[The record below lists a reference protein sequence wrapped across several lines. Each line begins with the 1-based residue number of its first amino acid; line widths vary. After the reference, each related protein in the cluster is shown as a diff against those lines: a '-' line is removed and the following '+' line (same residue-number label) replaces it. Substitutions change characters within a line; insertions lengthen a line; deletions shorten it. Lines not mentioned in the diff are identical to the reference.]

1 MAAHPVADQPDISED
16 APAPEDVA
24 GGSLS
29 HPMAAAAVIG
39 GLVAAGAGAYVGART
54 LARRNGA
61 SDGKPVSSVMA
72 NAITATDVK
81 PH

>member
-1 MAAHPVADQPDISED
+1 MAADGARESPDNAD

-29 HPMAAAAVIG
+29 HPLTAAALIG
-39 GLVAAGAGAYVGART
+39 GALAAGARRLSRHPRARPPQ
-54 LARRNGA
+54 RRQRR
-61 SDGKPVSSVMA
+61 SSRSSSVMA